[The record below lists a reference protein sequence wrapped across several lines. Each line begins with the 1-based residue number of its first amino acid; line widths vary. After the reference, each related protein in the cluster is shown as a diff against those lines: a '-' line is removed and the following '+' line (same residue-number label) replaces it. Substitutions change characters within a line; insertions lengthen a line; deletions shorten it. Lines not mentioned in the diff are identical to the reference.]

1 MSGVFL
7 CDGGFNMSWKQPI
20 PTGLEEVFGN
30 DTKGMV
36 LYVFLLLNSA
46 NKDGEIVDKGSG
58 RRIEVKRG
66 QSIFGRD
73 RYSKIMGCSPKT
85 AERKLSNIC
94 LNSVLKMTK
103 KATPSFTIVTFE
115 NYDGVTNMTN
125 KRPTNDQQ
133 MTTSKSVKSVKNK
146 EKYKKKVLKHLTK
159 EELLRIS
166 KKCATAFS
174 DANQVHNAVWESI
187 ESGDKYKV
195 KDVNLTVTNWLRRS
209 IGRGEVEILDKVSL
223 RNDQMLNSPTYKEDL
238 KLLVKQHEDGKP
250 ILDFSKVSKKVS

>member
-1 MSGVFL
+1 
-7 CDGGFNMSWKQPI
+7 MSWKQPI

-36 LYVFLLLNSA
+36 LYVFLLLKSA
-46 NKDGEIVDKGSG
+46 NQDGVFRDERGKAIG
-58 RRIEVKRG
+58 IKRG
-66 QSIFGRD
+66 QVIFGRN
-73 RYSKIMGCSPKT
+73 RFSKYVSCSPKT
-85 AERKLSNIC
+85 VERILSRLC
-94 LNSVLKMTK
+94 LNPVLKMTK
-103 KATPSFTIVTFE
+103 QSNKNFTIVTIE
-115 NYDGVTNMTN
+115 NYDEITSMT
-125 KRPTNDQQ
+125 KQRPSNDQA
-133 MTTSKSVKSVKNK
+133 MTTSKSVKKK